1 MSSQALNEAEIQEDC
16 LLDTKQRL
24 LEAAMR
30 VFSEKGFQGSSMRTI
45 TREAGTSLSA
55 ANYHFGSKEELLR
68 SALAARAELL
78 NARRIQLLEEA
89 SQGPRGGPELE
100 AVLEAFIRPV
110 FERQAEM
117 MARGQVMSGL
127 ALRLYL
133 DPHIVVS
140 RIRHDVFEATN
151 QRFAEALVQALP
163 GSTEASALEALRFIP
178 GVVVYAVSEGNE
190 ILQGNSTDGSDAKSR
205 LERVVTFASAGVR
218 ALVGRASSSQKGAMS

>member
-1 MSSQALNEAEIQEDC
+1 MSSQALNEAEIQENS

-78 NARRIQLLEEA
+78 NTRRIKLLEEA
-89 SQGPRGGPELE
+89 SPGPLGGLELE

-110 FERQAEM
+110 F
-117 MARGQVMSGL
+117 SKKK
-127 ALRLYL
+127 
-133 DPHIVVS
+133 
-140 RIRHDVFEATN
+140 
-151 QRFAEALVQALP
+151 LP
-163 GSTEASALEALRFIP
+163 RAFRKETAS
-178 GVVVYAVSEGNE
+178 VAVNG
-190 ILQGNSTDGSDAKSR
+190 
-205 LERVVTFASAGVR
+205 
-218 ALVGRASSSQKGAMS
+218 